1 MAAVS
6 QILYLSGGIT
16 KVIGANDT
24 VTAAGTSWTF
34 GGNVGISGNLDVGG
48 DITSRGTVN
57 LTVSDPFI
65 DLGLGN
71 STTTSNAG
79 GFTVQ
84 MAAATGVTAATIYRF
99 VTTTQFELNN
109 DGTQLQPNQIIAITG
124 LPQAFA
130 TNEGLYAVDSVSGS
144 APQVVNI
151 KATATPSAPF
161 LQTIFQN
168 DATTVLNAGAAFQ
181 TELSALA
188 FANGLAFPDSGGTAY
203 TAGTLVT
210 KYTAAAVL
218 ADFTGNG
225 SWSQVT
231 PAAAVVTLQDAY
243 NNGATIITSGP
254 TDIEFTL
261 TAGGFT
267 VNGGGTV
274 KLGDAAS
281 YSKIST
287 LNVATS
293 GQTLIDAANFKLD
306 TLGYVNINA
315 ANPVV
320 LPLTTSINIGTF
332 AGSNYGGALV
342 TIGNDPSG
350 PYVANSSVE
359 LKGKNARIRA
369 GYVTN
374 QIDLQTKA
382 GSGTINIG
390 TLPYST
396 SINIGSDTSA
406 PQTIQIGSTYG
417 ASRVDIDA
425 GTQGVT
431 IQTTSNGNIEIG
443 TNGQTGAVY
452 LGTGNTGAISIG
464 NVTSTTLVNVDCQQ
478 IEIGNSSG
486 DDHTINIGAGLS
498 FSKFSKVTIGN
509 YLSGSYSFT
518 LVRGD
523 QARIGVGFDNTFT
536 PAANT
541 ISVETFSNSGTIN
554 IGSAALSHTINIGSD
569 SSTAQTI
576 QIGSSFGASDVNIN
590 AGSAGVS
597 IDGSGASNFSVTG
610 ANLTLSTITSGD
622 VLLTSAGEITAT
634 PANALQIADGKQLRF
649 YEPSG
654 SGSNYTSFKALAQSA
669 NIDYSLPTT
678 APTNG
683 QYLQSDGSGVLSWST
698 VAAPTLQSVYNAS
711 GNPAEIITAASAP
724 IQFTLTSGGF
734 NVQSGAVNFGGT
746 GLTDLTTFEVTTSST
761 LDLDAAGALSI
772 NSSAAAIN
780 IGNDAVAQ
788 NLNLGTGGA
797 RTIAVG
803 SSAATAAS
811 VEAATIEIGT
821 GNLAHTINV
830 GTSASNAAAITFGSV
845 YASGGSFSA
854 YTLGATSQAFLEL
867 NGVTAGDGGAL
878 LSGNT
883 SVLVQSG
890 GAGTATLSGGTTFV
904 QGPTISLAN
913 GSSGASAI
921 YIGRQS
927 SSSLPAGNTS
937 VNIGAGTG
945 KMVLFESVRGGV
957 GIKGEYQ
964 VSITSGTI
972 ATIDYGVNPTS
983 ASTAPLRLKA
993 ASAST
998 ATDRFIG
1005 VVSQSVGSTFP
1016 VEAGLVTIPGTT
1028 CRVTFDAVTAATDV
1042 GKPVYLAGGAN
1053 AGKCTLTAPTGSGDN
1068 IIRVGFLT
1076 NSTAATTAN
1085 TIIFYPQ
1092 FIAQNP

>member
-1 MAAVS
+1 
-6 QILYLSGGIT
+6 
-16 KVIGANDT
+16 
-24 VTAAGTSWTF
+24 
-34 GGNVGISGNLDVGG
+34 
-48 DITSRGTVN
+48 
-57 LTVSDPFI
+57 
-65 DLGLGN
+65 
-71 STTTSNAG
+71 
-79 GFTVQ
+79 
-84 MAAATGVTAATIYRF
+84 
-99 VTTTQFELNN
+99 
-109 DGTQLQPNQIIAITG
+109 
-124 LPQAFA
+124 
-130 TNEGLYAVDSVSGS
+130 
-144 APQVVNI
+144 
-151 KATATPSAPF
+151 
-161 LQTIFQN
+161 
-168 DATTVLNAGAAFQ
+168 
-181 TELSALA
+181 
-188 FANGLAFPDSGGTAY
+188 
-203 TAGTLVT
+203 
-210 KYTAAAVL
+210 
-218 ADFTGNG
+218 
-225 SWSQVT
+225 
-231 PAAAVVTLQDAY
+231 
-243 NNGATIITSGP
+243 
-254 TDIEFTL
+254 
-261 TAGGFT
+261 
-267 VNGGGTV
+267 
-274 KLGDAAS
+274 
-281 YSKIST
+281 
-287 LNVATS
+287 
-293 GQTLIDAANFKLD
+293 
-306 TLGYVNINA
+306 
-315 ANPVV
+315 
-320 LPLTTSINIGTF
+320 
-332 AGSNYGGALV
+332 
-342 TIGNDPSG
+342 
-350 PYVANSSVE
+350 

-369 GYVTN
+369 GYVAN
-374 QIDLQTKA
+374 QIDLLTKA

-396 SINIGSDTSA
+396 SINIGSDTTTL
-406 PQTIQIGSTYG
+406 QTIQIGSTYG
-417 ASRVDIDA
+417 ASEVNIDA
-425 GTQGVT
+425 GSGG
-431 IQTTSNGNIEIG
+431 ISIEATGSGTVEFG
-443 TNGQTGAVY
+443 TNGQTGKIY
-452 LGTGNTGAISIG
+452 IGTGGNGYIFMGNETGTPIVTVEGQQIDIGTGAAAH
-464 NVTSTTLVNVDCQQ
+464 V
-478 IEIGNSSG
+478 
-486 DDHTINIGAGLS
+486 INIGSGGS
-498 FSKFSKVTIGN
+498 FSSASSITIGRLN
-509 YLSGSYSFT
+509 PGTSSFT
-518 LVRGD
+518 VIQGSD
-523 QARIGVGFDNTFT
+523 AKVGVGLDNTFYI
-536 PAANT
+536 PVSNT
-541 ISVETFSNSGTIN
+541 ISVETMSNGGTIN
-554 IGSAALSHTINIGSD
+554 VGSAALSHTINIGSD
-569 SSTAQTI
+569 SSTAQII

-649 YEPSG
+649 FEPSG

-698 VAAPTLQSVYNAS
+698 VAAPTLQSVYDAS
-711 GNPAEIITAASAP
+711 GDPAEIITAASAP

-734 NVQSGAVNFGGT
+734 NVQSGAVNFGGA
-746 GLTDLTTFEVTTSST
+746 GLTDLTTFEVATSST

-811 VEAATIEIGT
+811 MEAATIEIGT

-830 GTSASNAAAITFGSV
+830 GTSATNAAAITFGSV

-1028 CRVTFDAVTAATDV
+1028 CRVTFDVATAATDV

-1053 AGKCTLTAPTGSGDN
+1053 AGKCTLTAPSGSGDN

>member
-1 MAAVS
+1 MAAVN

-16 KVIGANDT
+16 KVIGASDT

-99 VTTTQFELNN
+99 VTGTQFELNN

-124 LPQAFA
+124 VPQAFA

-151 KATATPSAPF
+151 KSTATASAPF

-168 DATTVLNAGAAFQ
+168 TATTVLNAGYAFQ

-203 TAGTLVT
+203 NAGTLIR

-218 ADFTGNG
+218 ADFTGSG
-225 SWSQVT
+225 SWSEVT

-243 NNGATIITSGP
+243 NNGNTITTSGN
-254 TDIEFTL
+254 DIEFTL
-261 TAGGFT
+261 SSGGFT
-267 VNGGGTV
+267 VKGGGSVT
-274 KLGDAAS
+274 LGDAAT
-281 YSKIST
+281 YNKIST

-293 GQTLIDAANFKLD
+293 SQTLIDAGNFRLD

-315 ANPVV
+315 NSPVV

-332 AGSNYGGALV
+332 ASSNYGGATV

-350 PYVANSSVE
+350 PYVASSFAV
-359 LKGKNARIRA
+359 LKGKQSAVRV
-369 GYVTN
+369 GYVAN

-382 GSGTINIG
+382 SSGTINIG
-390 TLPYST
+390 TLAYST
-396 SINIGSDTSA
+396 TINVGT
-406 PQTIQIGSTYG
+406 
-417 ASRVDIDA
+417 DA
-425 GTQGVT
+425 G
-431 IQTTSNGNIEIG
+431 S
-443 TNGQTGAVY
+443 
-452 LGTGNTGAISIG
+452 
-464 NVTSTTLVNVDCQQ
+464 
-478 IEIGNSSG
+478 
-486 DDHTINIGAGLS
+486 
-498 FSKFSKVTIGN
+498 
-509 YLSGSYSFT
+509 
-518 LVRGD
+518 
-523 QARIGVGFDNTFT
+523 
-536 PAANT
+536 ANT
-541 ISVETFSNSGTIN
+541 IVIGSQYAGASSSLNGSNAFIRVGKDMYGTATPGAIAIESNDPSGNGVITIGHGAYPHIMLIGDNSSVANTLTIGSPAAGSWQKLYGRQAFLGIGQDNTYNASAGTITLETSGGARTIA
-554 IGSAALSHTINIGSD
+554 IGAAAGAHTINIGSD
-569 SSTAQTI
+569 SSSQQII
-576 QIGSSFGASDVNIN
+576 QIGSSFGGSDVNIN
-590 AGSAGVS
+590 AGTAGVS

-610 ANLTLSTITSGD
+610 ANLTLSTITSGN

-649 YEPSG
+649 FEPSG

-698 VAAPTLQSVYNAS
+698 VAAPTLQSVYDAS
-711 GNPAEIITAASAP
+711 GDPAEIVTAASAP

-734 NVQSGAVNFGGT
+734 NVQGGAVNFGGT
-746 GLTDLTTFEVTTSST
+746 GLTDLTTFEVATSST

-821 GNLAHTINV
+821 GNLGHTINV

-867 NGVTAGDGGAL
+867 NGVTSGDGGAL
-878 LSGNT
+878 LLGGASAT
-883 SVLVQSG
+883 VQSG
-890 GAGTATLSGGTTFV
+890 GAGTATLSGGSAGTFV
-904 QGPTISLAN
+904 QGSNISLAN
-913 GSSGASAI
+913 GSAGVTAI

-927 SSSLPAGNTS
+927 TSSLPAGNTS

-983 ASTAPLRLKA
+983 ATTAPLRLKA

-1028 CRVTFDAVTAATDV
+1028 CRVTFDVATAATDV

-1053 AGKCTLTAPTGSGDN
+1053 AGKCTLTAPSASGDN

-1076 NSTAATTAN
+1076 NSTAATAAN

>member
-6 QILYLSGGIT
+6 NLLYLSGGIT
-16 KVIGANDT
+16 KVIGASDT

-99 VTTTQFELNN
+99 VTGTQFELNN

-124 LPQAFA
+124 LPQDFA

-151 KATATPSAPF
+151 KSTATASAPF

-168 DATTVLNAGAAFQ
+168 TATTVLNAGYAFQ

-203 TAGTLVT
+203 PAGTLLK

-218 ADFTGNG
+218 ADFTDDGD
-225 SWSQVT
+225 WSEVT

-243 NNGATIITSGP
+243 NNGPTIITSG
-254 TDIEFTL
+254 TNAIQFTL
-261 TAGGFT
+261 TDGGFT

-274 KLGDAAS
+274 KLGDAAL
-281 YSKIST
+281 YDKIST

-293 GQTLIDAANFKLD
+293 GQTLIDAGNFKLD

-320 LPLTTSINIGTF
+320 IPLTTSINIGTF
-332 AGSNYGGALV
+332 ASSNYGGALV

-350 PYVANSSVE
+350 PYVASSSVE

-369 GYVTN
+369 GYVAN
-374 QIDLQTKA
+374 QIDLLTKA

-396 SINIGSDTSA
+396 SINIGSDTTTL
-406 PQTIQIGSTYG
+406 QTIQIGSTYG
-417 ASRVDIDA
+417 ASEVNIDA
-425 GTQGVT
+425 GSGGISIEATGSGTV
-431 IQTTSNGNIEIG
+431 EIG
-443 TNGQTGAVY
+443 TNGQTGKIY
-452 LGTGNTGAISIG
+452 IGTGGNGYIFMGNETGTPIVTVEGQQIDIGTGAAAH
-464 NVTSTTLVNVDCQQ
+464 V
-478 IEIGNSSG
+478 
-486 DDHTINIGAGLS
+486 INIGSGGS
-498 FSKFSKVTIGN
+498 FSSASSITIGRLN
-509 YLSGSYSFT
+509 PGTSSFT
-518 LVRGD
+518 VIQGSD
-523 QARIGVGFDNTFT
+523 AKVGVGLDNTFYI
-536 PAANT
+536 PVSNT
-541 ISVETFSNSGTIN
+541 ISVETMSNGGTIN
-554 IGSAALSHTINIGSD
+554 VGSAALSHTINIGSD
-569 SSTAQTI
+569 SSTAQII

-649 YEPSG
+649 FEPSG

-698 VAAPTLQSVYNAS
+698 VAAPTLQSVYDAS
-711 GNPAEIITAASAP
+711 GDPAEIITAASAP

-734 NVQSGAVNFGGT
+734 NVQSGAVNFGGA
-746 GLTDLTTFEVTTSST
+746 GLTDLTTFEVATSST

-811 VEAATIEIGT
+811 MEAATIEIGT

-830 GTSASNAAAITFGSV
+830 GTSATNAAAITFGSV

-1028 CRVTFDAVTAATDV
+1028 CRVTFDVATAATDV

-1053 AGKCTLTAPTGSGDN
+1053 AGKCTLTAPSGSGDN